1 MVATRRERAAGT
13 EAALKA
19 AALRLF
25 DERGYLN
32 TKITDITAAAGRAA
46 GSFYNHFT
54 GKQELLEALFRDM
67 LAESDDAV
75 AEHPAEHDLSDPAVL
90 RWHVAGF
97 WHAFR
102 RYRPVFV
109 AMTHAAMVD
118 ERAAGRLRELLSPD
132 RTAIRA
138 HMEYLVA
145 KGIELPGPPD
155 AVAVAM
161 TAMWFQFAYQQL
173 VSGFLGPAGPLG
185 DDEAIDLLTGFTLRG
200 LAGTV
205 EAPKR
210 P

>member
-1 MVATRRERAAGT
+1 MATRRERAADT

-46 GSFYNHFT
+46 GSFYNHFA

-67 LAESDDAV
+67 LAESDATA
-75 AEHPAEHDLSDPAVL
+75 AEHPAEHDLSDPAEL
-90 RWHVAGF
+90 RFHVAGF
-97 WHAFR
+97 WHGFR

-118 ERAAGRLRELLSPD
+118 EAAADRLRELMSPD
-132 RTAIRA
+132 RTAIRQ
-138 HMEYLVA
+138 HMEFLVA
-145 KGIELPGPPD
+145 KGIELPGPPG
-155 AVAVAM
+155 AVALAM
-161 TAMWFQFAYQQL
+161 TSMWFQFAYQQL
-173 VSGFLGPAGPLG
+173 VTGFMGPTERLT

-205 EAPKR
+205 EHPAR
-210 P
+210 